1 MINLP
6 YRVVSSSKI
15 WNLVRCLFN
24 IMCLILLFT
33 TCRANCRKSS
43 QEAELETV
51 DHVVMYV
58 INKNIIKTIF
68 WNGIKILVEGFYRNV
83 TFVNTILLP
92 HMDRLKLTWK
102 SLNGLSW
109 KIREVNVIKIM
120 LVELAAKYD
129 MLYSTE
135 SPTFVMFLG

>member
-1 MINLP
+1 MVNLP

-33 TCRANCRKSS
+33 TCRASCRKSS

-68 WNGIKILVEGFYRNV
+68 WIGIKIPIDRNV

-102 SLNGLSW
+102 SMNGLSW

-120 LVELAAKYD
+120 LVGLAAKYD

>member
-1 MINLP
+1 MVNLP

-33 TCRANCRKSS
+33 TCRASCRKSS

-68 WNGIKILVEGFYRNV
+68 WIGIKIPIDRNV

-102 SLNGLSW
+102 SMNGLLW

-120 LVELAAKYD
+120 LVGLAAKYD

>member
-1 MINLP
+1 
-6 YRVVSSSKI
+6 
-15 WNLVRCLFN
+15 
-24 IMCLILLFT
+24 MCLILLFT
-33 TCRANCRKSS
+33 TCRASCRKSS

-68 WNGIKILVEGFYRNV
+68 WIGIKIPIEGFYRNV
-83 TFVNTILLP
+83 TFVSTILLP
-92 HMDRLKLTWK
+92 HMDRLTLTWK
-102 SLNGLSW
+102 SMNGLSW
-109 KIREVNVIKIM
+109 KIREVYVIKIM
-120 LVELAAKYD
+120 LVGLAAKYG

>member
-1 MINLP
+1 MVNLP

-33 TCRANCRKSS
+33 TCRASCRKSS

-58 INKNIIKTIF
+58 IKKNIIKTIF
-68 WNGIKILVEGFYRNV
+68 WIGIKIPIDRNV

-102 SLNGLSW
+102 SMNGLSW

-120 LVELAAKYD
+120 LVGLAAKYD

>member
-1 MINLP
+1 
-6 YRVVSSSKI
+6 
-15 WNLVRCLFN
+15 
-24 IMCLILLFT
+24 MCLILLFT
-33 TCRANCRKSS
+33 TCRASCRKSS

-58 INKNIIKTIF
+58 IKKNIIKTIF
-68 WNGIKILVEGFYRNV
+68 WIGIKIPIDRNV

-102 SLNGLSW
+102 SMNGLSW

-120 LVELAAKYD
+120 LVGLAAKY